1 MSDLSCAVNLIRK
14 YEGFSEKAYPDQHTG
29 KEPYTIG
36 YGTQF
41 YPDGAP
47 VKKGQYCSQEK
58 ALEYLFHELG
68 IIEGRLDKL
77 SLNLDGCMRQAL
89 VSFIHSV
96 GWDSFLYSG
105 IIDCLEA
112 DDFHGA
118 IEDIGHW
125 IFDADYKVI
134 GGLLDRRRE
143 EVDLFLLQLNTP
155 FRSSP
160 DILLTAFRVY
170 SAAPHQ
176 VEAIRHLEEQLN
188 PYVLSEFANRFRVSD
203 DPWLGATDSVLSS
216 VFDSYP

>member
-1 MSDLSCAVNLIRK
+1 MHDIELIEEDIKR
-14 YEGFSEKAYPDQHTG
+14 
-29 KEPYTIG
+29 
-36 YGTQF
+36 
-41 YPDGAP
+41 
-47 VKKGQYCSQEK
+47 
-58 ALEYLFHELG
+58 LNLG
-68 IIEGRLDKL
+68 IDSSMQE
-77 SLNLDGCMRQAL
+77 AL
-89 VSFIHSV
+89 ISFIHSV

-203 DPWLGATDSVLSS
+203 DPWLGATDNVLSS